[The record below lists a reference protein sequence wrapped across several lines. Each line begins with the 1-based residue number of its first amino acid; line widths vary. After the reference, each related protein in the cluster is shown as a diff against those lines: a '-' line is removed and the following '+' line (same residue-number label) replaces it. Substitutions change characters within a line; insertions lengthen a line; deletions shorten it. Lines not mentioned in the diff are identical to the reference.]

1 MSTIPM
7 ATSFL
12 LLRHG
17 ESEWNA
23 EGRWQGQGDPS
34 LTETGRRQVQR
45 AAQTLALSQEPPLIQ
60 KIISS
65 DLKRAAQ
72 SAQIMG
78 EALGLQPQYDSR
90 LRELDVGEWE
100 GLSHDEI
107 SKRWPAD
114 YAAFR
119 AGDTEVR
126 LGGAESWAL
135 LTARFRKVL
144 GELARAHLG
153 QKLMLV
159 AHGGA
164 IRSAVPG
171 LYLDNAQCHC
181 LVLPEDVAAAWARGE
196 VERELEVDLA
206 SGAGSA
212 QGSERGQAL

>member
-1 MSTIPM
+1 MSTAST
-7 ATSFL
+7 ATSFFL
-12 LLRHG
+12 FRHG
-17 ESEWNA
+17 ESQWNA

-45 AAQTLALSQEPPLIQ
+45 AAQTLARSQEPPRIQ
-60 KIISS
+60 KMFSS

-72 SAQIMG
+72 SAEILG
-78 EALGLQPQYDSR
+78 EALGLQPQFDSR

-119 AGDTEVR
+119 AGDTEIR

-135 LTARFRKVL
+135 LTARFRKAL
-144 GELARAHLG
+144 GELAQAHRG
-153 QKLMLV
+153 QKLLLV

-171 LYLDNAQCHC
+171 LHLENAQVHC
-181 LVLPEDVAAAWARGE
+181 LGLPADVAAAWARGE
-196 VERELEVDLA
+196 VECKLEMDLA
-206 SGAGSA
+206 SSAGSA
-212 QGSERGQAL
+212 QGSEHGQAL